1 MNNYTIRPVFWSH
14 KINASK
20 TGPIMI
26 AVTIARKV
34 RYFKT
39 GLRVRVEEWENNQVA
54 RNANAALYNRTL
66 RDKITEIEAEIL
78 SRSLS
83 GEQVTS
89 RNVKAI
95 RFVNVFEF
103 VDDVKKNMPG
113 ATQRRYTCESN
124 RLKRYAGEKLE
135 FKEITTQF
143 MRNYERHERNRGQ
156 AQNTLN
162 TTIRWMKAIMN
173 KARKEGI
180 LRELPIYQT
189 PKYINPERIYLVEDE
204 RQVWLKYWRE
214 KKCDGSMHNT
224 LTWFLFGCYSG
235 LRHSDWEQFDYKRRV
250 EGEFLKLR
258 AKKNGRWVVLPI
270 GKTLA
275 EIIEAVKDTPAPL
288 SGDKMRAYLK
298 ILAGRIGCSRNITTH
313 TARHTFGC
321 LCAQLRLP
329 KSTAAELMGISEK
342 VVQVY
347 YHLTGADIIEQA
359 AALKE
364 V

>member
-1 MNNYTIRPVFWSH
+1 MQKYTIRPVFWPH
-14 KINASK
+14 KINSK
-20 TGPIMI
+20 GLGPIMI
-26 AVTIARKV
+26 AVTISRKARF
-34 RYFKT
+34 FKT
-39 GLRVRVEEWENNQVA
+39 GLSIKLEEWKENMVA
-54 RNANAALYNRTL
+54 GHGNAALYNRVI
-66 RDKITEIEAEIL
+66 RERITEIEAEML
-78 SRSLS
+78 SRALS

-89 RNVKAI
+89 RNVKAT

-103 VDDVKKNMPG
+103 VEDVKKNMPG

-124 RLKRYAGEKLE
+124 RLKKYAGPKLE

-204 RQVWLKYWRE
+204 RQEWLKYWRE
-214 KKCDGSMHNT
+214 KKCDGSMYNT

-275 EIIEAVKDTPAPL
+275 EIIETVKDTPAPL

-298 ILAGRIGCSRNITTH
+298 ILAGRIGCSRNVTTH